1 MKREKG
7 RDEKEKVAEIES
19 IPCHALVLRANAVT
33 TAAALIHTLD
43 GIMCA
48 LLLEIIDASG

>member
-19 IPCHALVLRANAVT
+19 IPCHALVLRANAVA
-33 TAAALIHTLD
+33 TAAALIHTLG